1 MDSAGS
7 PVGTSQAQ
15 GKRSRAARLA
25 MSEAG
30 NPANRLVQRLLDHF
44 ADKPQA
50 TFCRL
55 IGNGEETMLTWAE
68 LGQSS
73 LRFAQAYQGSGL
85 AVGDEILIFLR
96 HRPELYGSLFGAM
109 LAGFVPSYMPCT
121 SPKQD
126 PAIYWSS
133 HQQLLDRTRPA
144 AIVADYETFREMDA
158 AGLRLDDIRRI
169 AVEELPAATGTP
181 VPVAED
187 AVALLQHSSGTT
199 GLKKGVALSYRAI
212 VDQIESY
219 ASAIDATPADVI
231 VSWLPLYHD
240 MGLMAC
246 CILPAYLGLPIVHI
260 DPFTWLA
267 KPALLFDALVAHRGT
282 LTWLPNFAFEHM
294 ALVVGRRAA
303 EYDLSGVRAFI
314 NCSEPCK
321 AASFDRFGEA
331 FAASGV
337 RQDQLQCC
345 YAMAETVF
353 AVARSGL
360 AAPFKGCRVESRSL
374 QRGQVVR
381 LAQEGTAAAELIETG
396 LPNSR
401 HRSSGVRRVP
411 PAVVRRRGRR
421 ARDSGHFSV
430 LRLQQGSRRTAER
443 RVEGTYFTR
452 DLGFVRDGHVYVLG
466 RVDDLIIVNG
476 RNLYAHEI
484 EAVIG
489 GIAGLKRGRSVAI
502 AQFNARAGS
511 AALVVISERERGQE
525 RPEAELRRDILRTV
539 HSTFEVTPWRV
550 HIVDEGWLI
559 KTTSGKSAGQRTWRA

>member
-1 MDSAGS
+1 MSAT
-7 PVGTSQAQ
+7 V
-15 GKRSRAARLA
+15 K
-25 MSEAG
+25 
-30 NPANRLVQRLLDHF
+30 PANRLVQRLLDHF
-44 ADKPQA
+44 EERPQA

-55 IGNGEETMLTWAE
+55 IGNSGETVLTWSE

-73 LRFAQAYQGSGL
+73 LRFAHAYQSSGL
-85 AVGDEILIFLR
+85 AVGDDVLIFLR

-109 LAGFVPSYMPCT
+109 LAGLVPSYMPCT

-126 PAIYWSS
+126 PAIYWTS

-144 AIVADYETFREMDA
+144 AIVADHETFREMDA
-158 AGLRLDDIRRI
+158 AGLRLDHIRRI
-169 AVEELPAATGTP
+169 AVEELPAATGRP
-181 VPVAED
+181 VPLAED

-267 KPALLFDALVAHRGT
+267 QPALLFDALVAHRGT
-282 LTWLPNFAFEHM
+282 LAWLPNFAFEHM
-294 ALVVGRRAA
+294 ASVTGRRAA

-321 AASFDRFGEA
+321 AASFDRFRMA

-353 AVARSGL
+353 AVTQTKPGSPVQRL
-360 AAPFKGCRVESRSL
+360 RLESQSL
-374 QRGQVVR
+374 QRGQAVR
-381 LAQEGTAAAELIETG
+381 LAQDGAAAVELIETG
-396 LPNSR
+396 LPIPGIDVTAYDEQRRPLSDGEVGELGIR
-401 HRSSGVRRVP
+401 APFLFSGYNKDP
-411 PAVVRRRGRR
+411 G
-421 ARDSGHFSV
+421 
-430 LRLQQGSRRTAER
+430 RTAER
-443 RVEGTYFTR
+443 LVDGTYFTR
-452 DLGFVRDGHVYVLG
+452 DLGFVRDRHVYVLG

-476 RNLYAHEI
+476 RNLYAHEV

-489 GIAGLKRGRSVAI
+489 DIAGLKRGRSVAI

-511 AALVVISERERGQE
+511 EALVVISERHLGQE
-525 RPEAELRRDILRTV
+525 RPEAELRRDILRAV
-539 HSTFEVTPWRV
+539 YSTFEVTPWRV

-559 KTTSGKSAGQRTWRA
+559 KTTSGKISRTENLARLQRTAEEQ

>member
-1 MDSAGS
+1 
-7 PVGTSQAQ
+7 VN
-15 GKRSRAARLA
+15 AAA
-25 MSEAG
+25 KPG
-30 NPANRLVQRLLDHF
+30 NRLVHRLLSHF
-44 ADKPQA
+44 TDKPQA

-55 IGNGEETMLTWAE
+55 IGASGETTLTWLE

-126 PAIYWSS
+126 PTIYWSS
-133 HQQLLDRTRPA
+133 HRQLLDRTRPA
-144 AIVADYETFREMDA
+144 AIVADRETFREMDA
-158 AGLRLDDIRRI
+158 AGLRLHGIRRI
-169 AVEELPAATGTP
+169 AVEELPAAQGRP
-181 VPVAED
+181 VPLAED
-187 AVALLQHSSGTT
+187 AIALLQHSSGTT

-219 ASAIDATPADVI
+219 ATAIEATPADVI

-246 CILPAYLGLPIVHI
+246 CILPAYLGVPIVHI

-294 ALVVGRRAA
+294 ASVVGRRAA

-337 RQDQLQCC
+337 RHDQLQCC

-353 AVARSGL
+353 AVAQSRPGSPVQRL
-360 AAPFKGCRVESRSL
+360 RVESQSL
-374 QRGQVVR
+374 QRGQAVR
-381 LAQEGTAAAELIETG
+381 LAQEGTAAVELVETG
-396 LPNSR
+396 LPIPGIEVAVYDEQR
-401 HRSSGVRRVP
+401 QPLPEGEVGELGIRAPFLFSGYNKD
-411 PAVVRRRGRR
+411 PA
-421 ARDSGHFSV
+421 
-430 LRLQQGSRRTAER
+430 RTAER
-443 RVEGTYFTR
+443 LVEGTYFTR
-452 DLGFVRDGHVYVLG
+452 DLGFVRDRHVYVLG

-476 RNLYAHEI
+476 RNLYAHEV

-489 GIAGLKRGRSVAI
+489 DIAGLKRGRSVAV

-511 AALVVISERERGQE
+511 EALVVISERQRGEE

-539 HSTFEVTPWRV
+539 YSTFEVTPWRV

-559 KTTSGKSAGQRTWRA
+559 KTTSGKISRTENLARLQRAATEQLAP